1 MADPQALS
9 DLSDLINRIGQDRV
23 RNQASFIQK
32 TLAFSLPM
40 EEDYELPPAE
50 SRLARPVALMK
61 NQHGK
66 KVVNASI
73 GGTGGLGTYTDG
85 GARPTGSGRPITQG
99 EKLPG
104 LIGETLLFTL
114 AEVDI
119 TDGNDAQTVN
129 KVEKTLKAHG
139 SQVGAYLARSIIDPT
154 LDEPTL
160 DLAAG
165 SSSMTV
171 QDGTGYIEGQRCE
184 VRNIASGAITQEFV
198 VAMSAPVFG
207 GGAVITFEAVTT
219 ALLDVSEE
227 AIYLKG
233 QGALTAT
240 SHFGSFKDFTDSTLD
255 MYGLA
260 RATIFPAGI
269 YQDVSGAWSN
279 TDGKEAH
286 DSLSL
291 RCNPTHWHGGKRM
304 ISKVVNAQQDNVRYI
319 PGSQPKNNRDPFSD
333 AMVPEFCGLPMIACP
348 QGLDTRIVLA
358 DFNEVQFREHV
369 PYGPRSGLTAVK
381 GEMGRGALRESE
393 DLFAFKMLFDGWY
406 SHVTECRRSFLTM
419 DNVTS

>member
-9 DLSDLINRIGQDRV
+9 DLSELINRIGQDRV
-23 RNQASFIQK
+23 RNQASFVQK

-40 EEDYELPPAE
+40 EEDYEVPPAE
-50 SRLARPVALMK
+50 SRLSRPVALLK
-61 NQHGK
+61 NQRGK

-85 GARPTGSGRPITQG
+85 TARPAGSGRPITQG

-104 LIGETLLFTL
+104 LLAETLLFTL

-139 SQVGAYLARSIIDPT
+139 SQVGAYLARAIIDPAV
-154 LDEPTL
+154 DEPTA
-160 DLAAG
+160 DVAAA
-165 SSSMTV
+165 STSMVV
-171 QDGTGYIEGQRCE
+171 QDASGYIEGQRYE
-184 VRNIASGAITQEFV
+184 VRNIASGAVTQEFV
-198 VAMSAPVFG
+198 CSVVTPVFG
-207 GGAVITFEAVTT
+207 GGATIAFESALT

-233 QGALTAT
+233 QGALTSAN
-240 SHFGSFKDFTDSTLD
+240 HFGSFKDFTDSTLD

-260 RATIFPAGI
+260 RATIFPSGI

-279 TDGKEAH
+279 SDGKEAH
-286 DSLSL
+286 SSLAM
-291 RCNPTHWHGGKRM
+291 RCNPTHWHTGPRGRDK
-304 ISKVVNAQQDNVRYI
+304 IVNAQQDNVRFI
-319 PGSQPKNNRDPFSD
+319 PGSAPNNRDPFAD
-333 AMVPEFCGLPMIACP
+333 AMVPEFCGLPIIACP
-348 QGLDTRIVLA
+348 QGLDTRITLG

-369 PYGPRSGLTAVK
+369 PYAPRRMLSADK

-393 DLFAFKMLFDGWY
+393 DLFAFKILFDGWY
-406 SHVTECRRSFLTM
+406 SHVTECRRSFLTL